1 MEQAKQFHEK
11 DLERLQ
17 KFCLMDDD
25 FMSKCFED
33 NLECTELVVHIVL
46 NRDDLKIQQV
56 HTQHQIK
63 NLQGRLSPSRK
74 NGHEKARKNGMN
86 HRNAEGCSLTLPGR
100 SSVFQ
105 IAREKVLPK
114 RSEAAACCKMLPCK
128 RRRPPEQRR
137 VSGTASGE

>member
-1 MEQAKQFHEK
+1 MAIETKEITFEQEIEYSLLDHGGYIKGNPRDYNREFAIDTKQLF
-11 DLERLQ
+11 RFLQ
-17 KFCLMDDD
+17 
-25 FMSKCFED
+25 
-33 NLECTELVVHIVL
+33 V
-46 NRDDLKIQQV
+46 
-56 HTQHQIK
+56 
-63 NLQGRLSPSRK
+63 SPSRK